1 MTNAEFQKKLE
12 TMYAEHPM
20 VCGNSTKKTF
30 NTLVWLLRQDDVDY
44 NISIP
49 PYKEGM
55 GWLCIPSVKE
65 CFIPVKDLAMHVK
78 EVELDERMNDDFECK
93 EVCLTVRLEE

>member
-12 TMYAEHPM
+12 AIYAEHPI
-20 VCGNSTKKTF
+20 VGKSQRKTF
-30 NTLVWLLRQDDVDY
+30 NELVWMLRQDDVDY

-49 PYKEGM
+49 PYEEDM

-78 EVELDERMNDDFECK
+78 EVKVDESVGDEFFDGI
-93 EVCLTVRLEE
+93 CLTVTLEV